1 MRRIIAGGIAWLLI
15 VGAARAQ
22 VGPDV
27 IVGDI
32 DEIVRFN
39 GKSDPVG
46 LAIGTWSCN
55 IGDMPLAWEYETPR
69 HPVIAQNMYRLKD
82 GRFEQIGLSWLKHGY
97 YALSENLCFDDCQA
111 NTHGRE
117 LGVHCAD
124 PYSGDVNGDVY
135 ELGPRTPVNAS
146 TGEFEFPYRF
156 RYGALKQRRLMVEKT
171 DLDPARNP
179 GAMYFV
185 EGHYVTADDAAWGND
200 DNNAS
205 WRRALVYNRRNRTRI
220 LIDPRFET
228 VRAEPAILAWAA
240 ADPQVQVAVVDVP
253 DDGRFYVAGTAK
265 PAGQNRWAYEY
276 AVFNYNSHR
285 AAQAFEVPLPDGAL
299 LESPGFHDVTY
310 RSKEGEGGEGL
321 SGQDW
326 PAARTSTSVRWAAE
340 TFDENVNAN
349 ALRWSTLYNFRFIT
363 DRPPGVGSVTLTLF
377 RPGSPGEVRARIVVP
392 AE

>member
-1 MRRIIAGGIAWLLI
+1 MRRTIAGGVAWLLI

-32 DEIVRFN
+32 DEIVRFT
-39 GKSDPVG
+39 GKRDPVG

-97 YALSENLCFDDCQA
+97 YALSENLCFDDCQG
-111 NTHGRE
+111 NEHGRE

-124 PYSGDVNGDVY
+124 PYSGDVNGDVF

-156 RYGALKQRRLMVEKT
+156 RYGALKQRRLMVEKI

-228 VRAEPAILAWAA
+228 VRTEPAILAWAA

-265 PAGQNRWAYEY
+265 PAGQDRWAYEY

-299 LESPGFHDVTY
+299 LENPGFHDVAY

-326 PAARTSTSVRWAAE
+326 PAAHTSTGVRWAAE

-363 DRPPGVGSVTLTLF
+363 DRPPGEGAATLALF
-377 RPGSPGEVRARIVVP
+377 RPGSPGEVQARIVVP
-392 AE
+392 VQ